1 MHTKGHKIVCPS
13 SFVDMLAEVKLKL
26 HDKKGKAGSGHA
38 ATFIVNQ
45 VNFLVKVKVAFQRVK
60 EIWTVQL
67 VSNVPIRMTAYW
79 EELDQ
84 NVKLEVFS
92 LRGAKLVDEMVPK
105 DGKVLDYEIAIG
117 NLAPGTYMV
126 KLTEKRSSV
135 IKK

>member
-1 MHTKGHKIVCPS
+1 
-13 SFVDMLAEVKLKL
+13 
-26 HDKKGKAGSGHA
+26 
-38 ATFIVNQ
+38 
-45 VNFLVKVKVAFQRVK
+45 
-60 EIWTVQL
+60 
-67 VSNVPIRMTAYW
+67 MTAYW